1 MTLGLP
7 VGPTCTSSYT
17 VPDQYTLLIVAYGIH
32 RVSYQGVTTP
42 HLVWIWYTSTNIL
55 LFHSFHPKF
64 KKKKP
69 STRAA
74 TAQQQ
79 QQTKSFFSP
88 LGTPTPL
95 GSMAFDTNLDSR
107 NMYAEDQ
114 NQTDELR
121 QMDYHL
127 REMEQFEQQKL
138 EQSVEVSVIV
148 CFFSFLHLACFLF
161 IFHFLSPLSIF
172 ILLVV

>member
-1 MTLGLP
+1 
-7 VGPTCTSSYT
+7 
-17 VPDQYTLLIVAYGIH
+17 
-32 RVSYQGVTTP
+32 
-42 HLVWIWYTSTNIL
+42 L

-79 QQTKSFFSP
+79 QQTMSFFSP

>member
-1 MTLGLP
+1 MICAILTVSVNQHSMLVKFLGYKK
-7 VGPTCTSSYT
+7 TKN
-17 VPDQYTLLIVAYGIH
+17 
-32 RVSYQGVTTP
+32 R
-42 HLVWIWYTSTNIL
+42 W
-55 LFHSFHPKF
+55 KF
-64 KKKKP
+64 KIKK
-69 STRAA
+69 SSSSRSSS
-74 TAQQQ
+74 QQK
-79 QQTKSFFSP
+79 TMSFFSP

-148 CFFSFLHLACFLF
+148 CFFSFRHLTCFPVQ
-161 IFHFLSPLSIF
+161 LSFSLSIVHLF
-172 ILLVV
+172 YY